1 MEGIGGDILRCIA
14 LIRKSDF
21 IEGPALPGIH
31 EVVGQLDDFE
41 RAVVTYLMSTIKSLF
56 EKVRTRSFKESED
69 LELLKSEIMAMEL
82 KKVLLSKFLWFII
95 FDRLNLWDKRTMGEF
110 GINKGKSV
118 VILNPD
124 FISDMERSS
133 DPNIQAVKIESIDD
147 LPEEVK
153 EALTRLVLSS
163 SDFKGRAGQ
172 GPINNN

>member
-1 MEGIGGDILRCIA
+1 MIEGIGGDILRCIL
-14 LIRKSDF
+14 LIRKEDF
-21 IEGPALPGIH
+21 IEGPALPGT
-31 EVVGQLDDFE
+31 VVGQLDDFE
-41 RAVVTYLMSTIKSLF
+41 RAIVTYLMSTINSLF
-56 EKVRTRSFKESED
+56 EKVRTRSFNED

-110 GINKGKSV
+110 GIDRGKRVV
-118 VILNPD
+118 VINPD
-124 FISDMERSS
+124 FISDTERGS
-133 DPNIQAVKIESIDD
+133 DIQVVKIESIDD

-153 EALTRLVLSS
+153 EALTRLVFSS